1 MSKYIKKIIRLGF
14 YLGLFLFFLV
24 SGYAKEQSSSI
35 NVILIGWDG
44 AQRNHVK
51 EMLANGKLPNLK
63 QLAKEGTLVN
73 IDITTGATDTKAGW
87 AQILTGYDPEITGV
101 YNNAKYGPI
110 PKGYTVFERL
120 QDYFGRNNI
129 TTVAVI
135 GKKQHVDSAG
145 PQHKLI
151 TPEME
156 QRIQDSGRGKK
167 LISHMKV
174 EGDQKYLDIP
184 AEPYYYTSQNIDIFI
199 NGLEKNAVVANQ
211 AMELLE
217 KYKDK
222 QFFFFIHFAEVD
234 HQGHIF
240 GENSAQYSEAL
251 ESCDYWTGE
260 VIKKLKAL
268 NLYAETFIYVTADHG
283 FNEGGRG
290 WTGHSNAP
298 YVFLATNDS
307 GVVRSGD
314 RKDITPTILKRYGL
328 DLNKIQPKLS
338 GKPLIN

>member
-1 MSKYIKKIIRLGF
+1 MEKMAKLGF
-14 YLGLFLFFLV
+14 CVSLFLFLLFNAHAEEEP
-24 SGYAKEQSSSI
+24 GAI
-35 NVILIGWDG
+35 NIILIGWDG

-51 EMLANGKLPNLK
+51 EMLANGKLSNMK
-63 QLAKEGTLVN
+63 QLVKEGVLVN

-101 YNNAKYGPI
+101 YNNVKYGPI

-120 QDYFGRNNI
+120 EDYFGRDNFA
-129 TTVAVI
+129 TLAVI

-151 TPEME
+151 TPEV
-156 QRIQDSGRGKK
+156 QKRIESSDRGRK
-167 LISHMKV
+167 LISYIEV
-174 EGDQKYLDIP
+174 RNGQKYLDIP

-199 NGLEKNAVVANQ
+199 NGLERNELVASR
-211 AMELLE
+211 AIELLE
-217 KYKDK
+217 QYKDK
-222 QFFFFIHFAEVD
+222 QFFFFIHFAEID

-240 GENSAQYSEAL
+240 GENSSQYSEAL

-260 VIKKLKAL
+260 IVKSLKAL
-268 NLYAETFIYVTADHG
+268 NLYPKTLIYITADHG

-290 WTGHSNAP
+290 WTAHSKAP

-307 GVVRSGD
+307 RIVRSGD
-314 RKDITPTILKRYGL
+314 RKDITPTILNRYGL
-328 DLNKIQPKLS
+328 DLKKIQPKLS
-338 GKPLIN
+338 GRSLLN